1 MPRGYIFC
9 ECSNG
14 IVEAPFEMKGYLVL
28 AAFSIFVVGT
38 AYVAFVHPFVTL
50 SLDFHYQRDKD
61 EFRGRPRVLMQVYD
75 I

>member
-1 MPRGYIFC
+1 
-9 ECSNG
+9 
-14 IVEAPFEMKGYLVL
+14 MKGYLVL

-50 SLDFHYQRDKD
+50 YLDFHYQRDKD